1 MNELSSYLVCGK
13 CGVVFAVVEQ
23 PVCCPICRADPENFS
38 EYIPGSSG
46 APGAPGESHRV
57 EK

>member
-23 PVCCPICRADPENFS
+23 PVCCPICRAEPENFRKYS
-38 EYIPGSSG
+38 PGAS
-46 APGAPGESHRV
+46 GAPGESHRV